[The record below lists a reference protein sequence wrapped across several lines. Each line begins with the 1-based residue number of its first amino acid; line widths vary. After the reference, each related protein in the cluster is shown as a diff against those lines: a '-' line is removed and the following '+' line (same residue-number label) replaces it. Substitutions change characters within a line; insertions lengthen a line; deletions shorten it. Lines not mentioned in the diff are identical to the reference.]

1 MAKIR
6 RIIRKVHEGRG
17 DYFDE
22 HQWPI
27 HVALVVL
34 GAFLMGVSA
43 AYLRFSGVPWYA
55 NAVTSLL
62 AIPLVVAAFMLAFRY
77 IESHVVRRSLQLSV
91 VLCAILH
98 VALVVHLM
106 ETRIFANLLLDR
118 QSTAVPIERRPPKL
132 VPEYHPSQL
141 LPDEDRPRQDFE
153 TPLETRTPEPDPQ
166 PDPIVRE
173 EPQERQSPQEPQPI
187 PVPEQVSTDQPNV
200 VRRDQPNEAAP
211 RLAAEGSR
219 LSRQPKPSELKI
231 SQLIERVPTPAAT
244 SANEQAT
251 ARTEPNTQPSA
262 QRAEVARRETEAS
275 PAAPSAEPQPTAPT
289 RQPSAQL
296 ARRTDESRPTPDAPA
311 QPTLPRQL
319 ATPRVTPRTPVA
331 MAEVPSPARETSPTE
346 LQPANVAATRR
357 TVDSPTTDRA
367 ASEPAVAAVTEPART
382 PRERASPAPADSPK
396 IATTPSPVPN
406 RQPRVTTRP
415 EVATTA
421 IAPAETRGDVAAST
435 PTASPAASRIA
446 RSSAA
451 ASSPQPSELAA
462 SEPQRTTRPEP
473 SANPT
478 RIRGEASPT
487 PSLNPTASPTLTRSA
502 NAVSLPNVETVADTA
517 AGAIAASST
526 SAEPSPS
533 STATRRSPTERPVEA
548 PAVGEPAPAQVASAS
563 PSSTQAQPLVRRA
576 TTTGS
581 AAADS
586 PVVASDRGSVPTQST
601 RASQA
606 VANVVTT
613 VGDVS
618 TNTGPQAASSAA
630 VGPSDAT
637 VSRQMAASAINA
649 VRTQPTL
656 EATSQSPASQFA
668 GGTRA
673 AAANDRPEAAASASP
688 SGVARSA
695 ASAASSRELT
705 SAVAATA
712 GAASDAPNASRDT
725 SSTEPQPSAMALSRA
740 ENGVAGAAQSP
751 NLERSMP
758 AANSPALVASTSA
771 RRTEATQSQPA
782 GEALSPSEPARIAR
796 AQAGQSVP
804 TSSLAS
810 EAVETGTTLA
820 GNELAEATASASAA
834 LTRAQASAATSAV
847 TAAKGTGEVDVG
859 PVQTIAEAGTGRAS
873 GGGAAELKFDTSA
886 PQLARS
892 GGAAGGPTA
901 APTEAAPAEGAVAS
915 SAAAD
920 ASAPSGAA
928 PAPVAL
934 ARTVAGG
941 EASASGGPSAARET
955 GPLAEVNAAQLLAQQ
970 TLSRAD
976 ATEGQSGG
984 DAAAGQPGIEDEEEK
999 ARRLARAA
1007 SGGSPQPAVSALV
1020 AAEIPVSPMGEGGD
1034 GGTPSAAAEPSA
1046 AAIATAR
1053 TRVDGALPAGG
1064 APADLSPGEGAES
1077 GGAERAATLAIARA
1091 EAADAA
1097 PGAPEMGGGSASPAR
1112 ASAGP
1117 VPSAP
1122 DVAEAIA
1129 VSSAPDSAGDESG
1142 VPLEATGLTAA
1153 RLTGGASGLLPAEPV
1168 GAVAGAEI
1176 VEASTPGTAAGG
1188 PAARRT
1194 SADDSQPAA
1203 IAAAASGSGPAKQG
1217 SADGLASADTTV
1229 AAIPE
1234 VGPTSAVAQADMDH
1248 LLGGGEMAPMTRA
1261 AGEAIAADIEAP
1273 EGPAGLAS
1281 EYSPQVGINTRQA
1294 REESVD
1300 VQLRSARFVKTHV
1313 GGLPS
1318 VSTAA
1323 IASAEAFA
1331 ARGARK
1337 TGSQPGGGRGTPPPQ
1352 TEEAIERGLAFLAR
1366 YQSPGGGWSL
1376 QGFPE
1381 EAQLASDTAAT
1392 ALAVLAFQGAGYNHR
1407 EHQYK
1412 NVVRGGLDFLVQSQQ
1427 ENGDLFVPLDDQS
1440 NRSVWLYSHSLAA
1453 IALCEAYGM
1462 TQDPQLRDPA
1472 QRALDFI
1479 VASQHTERGG
1489 WRYSPGVGS
1498 DTSVTGWM
1506 MMALKSG
1513 ELAGL
1518 EVPAATYQK
1527 IEKWLDGAQ
1536 QSRGEPHLYR
1546 YNPLAPDTPE
1556 QRHGRAASKTMT
1568 SVGLLM
1574 RLYTGWGRENAGFA
1588 RGADYLL
1595 ENLPAIGT
1603 PREPQRDTYYWYY
1616 GTQVMYHMGG
1626 SHWQAWNGRLHPLLV
1641 GSQVMSGPQAGSWD
1655 PKGPVP
1661 DRWGPHGGRLYVTT
1675 LNLLSLEVY
1684 WRHLPLHA
1692 SAAAAE

>member
-77 IESHVVRRSLQLSV
+77 IENHLVRRSLQLSV

-106 ETRIFANLLLDR
+106 ETRIFAKLLVDR

-141 LPDEDRPRQDFE
+141 LPEEDRPRQDFE

-166 PDPIVRE
+166 PEPIVRE
-173 EPQERQSPQEPQPI
+173 VPQERQSPEEPQPV
-187 PVPEQVSTDQPNV
+187 PVPEQVPTDQPNV
-200 VRRDQPNEAAP
+200 VRRTEPNEAAP

-219 LSRQPKPSELKI
+219 LSRQSKPSELKI
-231 SQLIERVPTPAAT
+231 SQLIERVPTPAASPT
-244 SANEQAT
+244 AT
-251 ARTEPNTQPSA
+251 AQAQPSDPAQPSA
-262 QRAEVARRETEAS
+262 QRAEVARSEAS
-275 PAAPSAEPQPTAPT
+275 SMPAASAAEPQPTTPLREPT
-289 RQPSAQL
+289 AQL
-296 ARRTDESRPTPDAPA
+296 ARRTEESRPTPDAPA

-331 MAEVPSPARETSPTE
+331 MAETPSPPRETTPTE

-357 TVDSPTTDRA
+357 TVDRPTTDRA
-367 ASEPAVAAVTEPART
+367 AREPAVAAVTEPAPA
-382 PRERASPAPADSPK
+382 PRERASPAPADSPA
-396 IATTPSPVPN
+396 IAATPSPVPN

-421 IAPAETRGDVAAST
+421 IAPAETSGDIAAST
-435 PTASPAASRIA
+435 PTASPSASRIA
-446 RSSAA
+446 RSTAA

-462 SEPQRTTRPEP
+462 SEPQSTTRPEP
-473 SANPT
+473 SASPART
-478 RIRGEASPT
+478 RGEASPT

-502 NAVSLPNVETVADTA
+502 NAVSLPNVESVADTA
-517 AGAIAASST
+517 AGTIASASASV
-526 SAEPSPS
+526 EPSPS
-533 STATRRSPTERPVEA
+533 STATRRSPTEQPVRA
-548 PAVGEPAPAQVASAS
+548 PATGEPTPAQLASAS
-563 PSSTQAQPLVRRA
+563 PAVAAAQPLARRA
-576 TTTGS
+576 TSAGS

-586 PVVASDRGSVPTQST
+586 PVVASDRGSVPTQSP

-618 TNTGPQAASSAA
+618 TNTGPQVASSAA

-637 VSRQMAASAINA
+637 VSRQMAPSALDA

-656 EATSQSPASQFA
+656 EAASQSPASQFA

-673 AAANDRPEAAASASP
+673 RAANDRPEAAAVANEST
-688 SGVARSA
+688 GIARSTATA
-695 ASAASSRELT
+695 AAAARELT

-712 GAASDAPNASRDT
+712 DTGSAAASASNDP
-725 SSTEPQPSAMALSRA
+725 SSSQPQPSSLALSRA
-740 ENGVAGAAQSP
+740 ESGVAGAAQSP

-796 AQAGQSVP
+796 AQAGRSVP
-804 TSSLAS
+804 TSSLAV
-810 EAVETGTTLA
+810 EVVETGTTLA

-834 LTRAQASAATSAV
+834 LTRAQANAVMSDV
-847 TAAKGTGEVDVG
+847 TAAKGTGEVDIG

-892 GGAAGGPTA
+892 GGAAGGPAAASTA
-901 APTEAAPAEGAVAS
+901 AAQAEGVAS

-920 ASAPSGAA
+920 ASAPSGAS
-928 PAPVAL
+928 PTPVAL

-941 EASASGGPSAARET
+941 EASASGGPSAAQES
-955 GPLAEVNAAQLLAQQ
+955 GPLAEVNAAQLLARES
-970 TLSRAD
+970 LSRAE
-976 ATEGQSGG
+976 AAEGRSGG
-984 DAAAGQPGIEDEEEK
+984 EAAAGQPGIEDEEEK

-1007 SGGSPQPAVSALV
+1007 IGGSPQPAVAALV
-1020 AAEIPVSPMGEGGD
+1020 AAEAPASPMGEGGD
-1034 GGTPSAAAEPSA
+1034 GGTPSAAAEPAA

-1053 TRVDGALPAGG
+1053 MRAQGALPAGG

-1097 PGAPEMGGGSASPAR
+1097 PGNPEMGGGSASPAR
-1112 ASAGP
+1112 TAAGP
-1117 VPSAP
+1117 APSAP
-1122 DVAEAIA
+1122 DVAEVIA
-1129 VSSAPDSAGDESG
+1129 VSSAPDSAGEAAG

-1153 RLTGGASGLLPAEPV
+1153 RLTSGASGAAPTEPV
-1168 GAVAGAEI
+1168 GAAAGAE
-1176 VEASTPGTAAGG
+1176 VVDASSTAAAVSGG
-1188 PAARRT
+1188 VARRT
-1194 SADDSQPAA
+1194 NAADSQPAA
-1203 IAAAASGSGPAKQG
+1203 VPAAAIGSGPAKQ
-1217 SADGLASADTTV
+1217 SSLAGLATGDTTV

-1234 VGPTSAVAQADMDH
+1234 IGPTSAVAQADMDH
-1248 LLGGGEMAPMTRA
+1248 ALRGGDMAPMTRS
-1261 AGEAIAADIEAP
+1261 AGEAIAADLEAP

-1294 REESVD
+1294 REESTS
-1300 VQLRSARFVKTHV
+1300 VQLRSARFVKSHV

-1323 IASAEAFA
+1323 IASADAFA

-1337 TGSQPGGGRGTPPPQ
+1337 TGSQAGGGRGTPPPQ

-1412 NVVRGGLDFLVQSQQ
+1412 NVVRGGLDYLVQSQQ

-1518 EVPAATYQK
+1518 EVPSETYQK

-1556 QRHGRAASKTMT
+1556 QRHGRTTSKTMT

-1574 RLYTGWGRENAGFA
+1574 RLYTGWGRDNASFA

-1626 SHWQAWNGRLHPLLV
+1626 SHWQTWNGRLHPLLV

-1692 SAAAAE
+1692 SAAAE

>member
-62 AIPLVVAAFMLAFRY
+62 AIPLVVTGFMLAFRY

-166 PDPIVRE
+166 PEPIVRE
-173 EPQERQSPQEPQPI
+173 QPQERQSPQEPQPI
-187 PVPEQVSTDQPNV
+187 PVPEQVPTDQPNV

-219 LSRQPKPSELKI
+219 LSRQSKPSELKI
-231 SQLIERVPTPAAT
+231 SQLIERVPTPAA
-244 SANEQAT
+244 SGAMA
-251 ARTEPNTQPSA
+251 ARTEPSTQPSA
-262 QRAEVARRETEAS
+262 QRAEVARRETEPA
-275 PAAPSAEPQPTAPT
+275 PAAPAAEPQPTTPT
-289 RQPSAQL
+289 REPSAQL
-296 ARRTDESRPTPDAPA
+296 ARRTDEARPTQEEAA

-331 MAEVPSPARETSPTE
+331 MAEVPSPARETTPTE

-357 TVDSPTTDRA
+357 TVESPTTDRA
-367 ASEPAVAAVTEPART
+367 AREPAVAAVTEPGRT
-382 PRERASPAPADSPK
+382 PRERASPAPADSPTM
-396 IATTPSPVPN
+396 ATTPSPVPN

-421 IAPAETRGDVAAST
+421 VAPAEVRGDVAAST

-446 RSSAA
+446 RSTAA
-451 ASSPQPSELAA
+451 ASSPSPSELAA
-462 SEPQRTTRPEP
+462 SEPQRTTRSEP

-478 RIRGEASPT
+478 RTRGEESPT

-502 NAVSLPNVETVADTA
+502 NAVSLPNVESVADTA
-517 AGAIAASST
+517 AGAIATSST
-526 SAEPSPS
+526 NVEPSP
-533 STATRRSPTERPVEA
+533 TATASRRSPTERSVEA

-563 PSSTQAQPLVRRA
+563 PASTQPQPLVRRA
-576 TTTGS
+576 TSSGS

-586 PVVASDRGSVPTQST
+586 PVVASDRGSVPSQST
-601 RASQA
+601 RPAQA

-613 VGDVS
+613 VGDVA
-618 TNTGPQAASSAA
+618 TNTGPQVASSAA

-656 EATSQSPASQFA
+656 EAASQSPASQFA
-668 GGTRA
+668 GGQRA
-673 AAANDRPEAAASASP
+673 AAASDQPEAAAAAS
-688 SGVARSA
+688 STAGITRST
-695 ASAASSRELT
+695 ASAADSRELT
-705 SAVAATA
+705 SAVATTA
-712 GAASDAPNASRDT
+712 GAASTAASTSRDA
-725 SSTEPQPSAMALSRA
+725 SSTEPQPSALALSRA

-771 RRTEATQSQPA
+771 RRAEATQSEPA
-782 GEALSPSEPARIAR
+782 GEALSPSEPAKIAR
-796 AQAGQSVP
+796 AQAGPSVP
-804 TSSLAS
+804 TSSLAI

-834 LTRAQASAATSAV
+834 LTRAQANAATSAV

-886 PQLARS
+886 PQLART
-892 GGAAGGPTA
+892 GGAAGGPA
-901 APTEAAPAEGAVAS
+901 APSTEAAPAEEAVAS
-915 SAAAD
+915 SAAD
-920 ASAPSGAA
+920 ASAASGAS

-941 EASASGGPSAARET
+941 EASASGGPSTARET

-1020 AAEIPVSPMGEGGD
+1020 AAEVPVSPMGEGGD
-1034 GGTPSAAAEPSA
+1034 GGTPSVGAEPAAAS
-1046 AAIATAR
+1046 IATAR
-1053 TRVDGALPAGG
+1053 SQVDGSLPAGG
-1064 APADLSPGEGAES
+1064 APADLRPGEGAAS
-1077 GGAERAATLAIARA
+1077 GGAERAAILAIARA

-1097 PGAPEMGGGSASPAR
+1097 PGTPEMGGGSASPAR
-1112 ASAGP
+1112 AAAGP
-1117 VPSAP
+1117 IPSAP
-1122 DVAEAIA
+1122 EVAAAIA
-1129 VSSAPDSAGDESG
+1129 VASSPDSAGEADG
-1142 VPLEATGLTAA
+1142 VPLEAAGVVAA
-1153 RLTGGASGLLPAEPV
+1153 RLSGGSSGPAPTEPV
-1168 GAVAGAEI
+1168 GAAAGPEM
-1176 VEASTPGTAAGG
+1176 VEATSLGTAAGG
-1188 PAARRT
+1188 SAARRT
-1194 SADDSQPAA
+1194 SAAESQPAA
-1203 IAAAASGSGPAKQG
+1203 VAAAAAGSGPAKQ
-1217 SADGLASADTTV
+1217 STATGLAAGDTTV

-1248 LLGGGEMAPMTRA
+1248 VLGGGEMAPMTRTA
-1261 AGEAIAADIEAP
+1261 SEAIAANIEAP

-1281 EYSPQVGINTRQA
+1281 EPSPQVGINTRQA
-1294 REESVD
+1294 REESTS

-1323 IASAEAFA
+1323 IASADAFA

-1381 EAQLASDTAAT
+1381 EVQLASDTAAT

-1412 NVVRGGLDFLVQSQQ
+1412 NVVRGGLDFLVQAQQ
-1427 ENGDLFVPLDDQS
+1427 ENGDLFIPLDDQS

-1479 VASQHTERGG
+1479 VASQHAERGG

-1518 EVPAATYQK
+1518 DVPEDTYRK
-1527 IEKWLDGAQ
+1527 IEKWLDDAQ

-1546 YNPLAPDTPE
+1546 YNPLAPDTAE

-1574 RLYTGWGRENAGFA
+1574 RLYTGWGRDNAGFA

-1595 ENLPAIGT
+1595 DNLPAIGT

-1692 SAAAAE
+1692 SAAAE